1 MGTTARRVASEV
13 RRAVRGRSLINR
25 HNLITME
32 DQMRPL
38 KLMTAMVCA
47 LALIATSSRIRLGA
61 QEKEQ
66 KKPCC
71 EATVEAGKKCKHECC
86 KKAAEDGKVCE
97 KCHPKKED
105 KK

>member
-1 MGTTARRVASEV
+1 
-13 RRAVRGRSLINR
+13 
-25 HNLITME
+25 
-32 DQMRPL
+32 MRPL

-97 KCHPKKED
+97 KCHPKKD
-105 KK
+105 KEEKK